1 MELFDKLM
9 KEAKYWIRFE
19 LGLDEL
25 KGKDYFN
32 EIHHRVSSIFHS
44 LFYEKD
50 TILLIATVNQ
60 HIDYRGYDL
69 PGIHRFMKNTKLAK
83 RLIVETVPYE
93 HDEEDTERKTT
104 RYSVRVEKGDLRL
117 GYLFRAIANK
127 DFGMKPTIN
136 GNIYL
141 LNLTRK
147 TLLHMYDDR
156 GCDVYSSEKETLLPI
171 YHKFRKWILD
181 YNRIQIDHIFQQGL
195 YGYYETS
202 KELENRLK
210 TNNQKVKETKI
221 NLFLAN
227 TCEITHQL
235 EIPKEAAEECV
246 NEMRQTG
253 FTIEVDQD
261 DFGNIVFK
269 AIKTEALAL
278 IDYQSELISLYA
290 KKYKGKYNGWSAKR
304 VF

>member
-1 MELFDKLM
+1 MELFDQLM
-9 KEAKYWIRFE
+9 KEANYWIRFE

-25 KGKDYFN
+25 KSKDYFN

-50 TILLIATVNQ
+50 TVLLIATVNQ

-69 PGIHRFMKNTKLAK
+69 PGIHRFIKNTNLVK
-83 RLIVETVPYE
+83 RLKVETVPYE
-93 HDEEDTERKTT
+93 HDEEELERKTT
-104 RYSVRVEKGDLRL
+104 RYSLRVEKGDLRW
-117 GYLFRAIANK
+117 GYLFQAIANK
-127 DFGMKPTIN
+127 DFGRKPTIN

-147 TLLHMYDDR
+147 TVLHMYDDR
-156 GCDVYSSEKETLLPI
+156 GCDVYSLEKETLLPI

-181 YNRIQIDHIFQQGL
+181 YNRIQIDHIFQEGL
-195 YGYYETS
+195 CGYSETS
-202 KELENRLK
+202 NELEYRLK
-210 TNNQKVKETKI
+210 MNEQKAKETKI
-221 NLFLAN
+221 NLFFTN
-227 TCEITHQL
+227 TCVITHKL
-235 EIPKEAAEECV
+235 EIPKEAAEQCV

-253 FTIEVDQD
+253 FPIEVDED
-261 DFGNIVFK
+261 HFDNIVVK

-278 IDYQSELISLYA
+278 IDYQSELMSLYA

-304 VF
+304 AF